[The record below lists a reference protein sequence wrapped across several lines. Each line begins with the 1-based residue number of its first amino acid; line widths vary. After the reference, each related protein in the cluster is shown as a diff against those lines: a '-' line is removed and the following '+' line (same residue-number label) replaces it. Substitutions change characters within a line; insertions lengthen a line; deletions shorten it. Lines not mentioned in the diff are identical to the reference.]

1 MKGLTMN
8 QDVYNEGMKGKKGKS
23 PRRQLAE
30 RLYKDPRSETYLNK
44 TRSLKVAGYS
54 NNVADTKGKELLGE
68 TNFTDADFAVFFSD
82 IPQIKD
88 NIGKVLQQIGASDKI
103 SAKQF
108 SAMLQYL
115 QYLAKVAGI
124 YKQYIEK
131 KVAIVNIGIPRQKCP
146 ECGYTMDYL
155 KEGEE

>member
-1 MKGLTMN
+1 MK
-8 QDVYNEGMKGKKGKS
+8 KKKKAKS

-30 RLYKDPRSETYLNK
+30 RLYKDPKSETFLHK
-44 TRSLKVAGYS
+44 EKSVLKAGYS
-54 NNVADTKGKELLGE
+54 PVTARHDTSPILAD

-82 IPQIKD
+82 IPQIKA
-88 NIGKVLQQIGASDKI
+88 NITKVLQQIGASDKI

-146 ECGYTMDYL
+146 ECGHIMDYM
-155 KEGEE
+155 KGVEE

>member
-1 MKGLTMN
+1 MKTR
-8 QDVYNEGMKGKKGKS
+8 KRSKS

-30 RLYKDPRSETYLNK
+30 RLYKDPKSDTFLRKEKSV
-44 TRSLKVAGYS
+44 LKAGYS
-54 NNVADTKGKELLGE
+54 PVTARHDTSPILAD

-82 IPQIKD
+82 IPQIKS
-88 NIGKVLQQIGASDKI
+88 NITKVLQQIGASDKI

-115 QYLAKVAGI
+115 QYLAKVAGV

-131 KVAIVNIGIPRQKCP
+131 KVAVVHIGIPRQKCP
-146 ECGYTMDYL
+146 ECGYTMEYL
-155 KEGEE
+155 KQGEE

>member
-1 MKGLTMN
+1 MK
-8 QDVYNEGMKGKKGKS
+8 KKGKS

-30 RLYKDPRSETYLNK
+30 KLISDPKSQTFLNK
-44 TRSLKVAGYS
+44 TQSLVKAGYS
-54 NNVADTKGKELLGE
+54 EQTALSWPEKKSEIV
-68 TNFTDADFAVFFSD
+68 NFTDADFAVFFSD

-115 QYLAKVAGI
+115 QYLAKVAGV

-131 KVAIVNIGIPRQKCP
+131 KVAVVHIGIPKQKCP
-146 ECGYTMDYL
+146 ECGYIMDYL
-155 KEGEE
+155 KQGEE

>member
-1 MKGLTMN
+1 MK
-8 QDVYNEGMKGKKGKS
+8 KKRSKS

-30 RLYKDPRSETYLNK
+30 KLYKDPKSK
-44 TRSLKVAGYS
+44 TFLSKVKSVKEAGYS
-54 NNVADTKGKELLGE
+54 NSVAEHHTSEIVGNI
-68 TNFTDADFAVFFSD
+68 NFTDADFGVFFSD
-82 IPQIKD
+82 IPQIKA
-88 NIGKVLQQIGASDKI
+88 NLTKVLQQIGQDEKI

-131 KVAIVNIGIPRQKCP
+131 KVAIVNVGIPRQKCP

>member
-1 MKGLTMN
+1 MK
-8 QDVYNEGMKGKKGKS
+8 KRAKS

-30 RLYKDPRSETYLNK
+30 RLYKDPKSDTYMRQEK
-44 TRSLKVAGYS
+44 SVVKAGYS
-54 NNVADTKGKELLGE
+54 PIVARHDSSKILAD

-82 IPQIKD
+82 IPQIKA
-88 NIGKVLQQIGASDKI
+88 NIGKVLQQIGASEKI

-131 KVAIVNIGIPRQKCP
+131 KVAVVHIGIPQQKCP
-146 ECGYTMDYL
+146 ECGYIMDYM
-155 KEGEE
+155 KE